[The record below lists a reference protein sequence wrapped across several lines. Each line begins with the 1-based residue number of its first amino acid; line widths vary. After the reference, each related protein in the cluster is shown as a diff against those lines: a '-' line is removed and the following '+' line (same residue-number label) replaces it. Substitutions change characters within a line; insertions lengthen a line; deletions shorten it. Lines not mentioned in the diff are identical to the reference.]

1 MIYMLVII
9 IHGSQAISKFLP
21 NPILQE
27 KCRLKKMERAVKREN
42 TRVKVRGREKISRL
56 TSIETIITL
65 FLHKSNRKTRKM
77 SGN

>member
-42 TRVKVRGREKISRL
+42 TCVKVREREVFKIYVNL
-56 TSIETIITL
+56 CDKNIIL
-65 FLHKSNRKTRKM
+65 A
-77 SGN
+77 